1 MDLPAR
7 LIDEIVSG
15 NCIAFIGAGFTAP
28 AVPQWRSLLAEL
40 ADAELGDP
48 AIARG
53 VHAMIEGGSSRDLG
67 AAAQTLRDSLGEE
80 RFFAIVRER
89 LADPPLDDTMRRRLA
104 QLGGIPFRAILTTNF
119 DGVLPGEPP
128 DRQAY
133 LDVLRPSGHRWWDE
147 RFWDQ
152 NQAGARVVKL
162 HGSVSQ
168 PESVVF
174 THRDYRRLYASPAY
188 ATFLRSVMASTTVL
202 YMGFSF
208 SDAYL
213 NELRSEILA
222 LLDHQGGDVPVA
234 YAIMNDPTEAEIEYS
249 RRHEGI
255 EILPVET
262 KGGDDYSQFDRY
274 LENLYEATNPKQ
286 RLARL
291 VSRRKIVWVGPRHRA
306 LERLEQAAAQ
316 SEIGTTLISVPTFD
330 EADTANVDLLIWNG
344 PPRDL
349 PATPPIRI
357 VFRPGESRQPAL
369 EAGASGAAS
378 SFGELVQ
385 ELVRILAG

>member
-1 MDLPAR
+1 
-7 LIDEIVSG
+7 
-15 NCIAFIGAGFTAP
+15 
-28 AVPQWRSLLAEL
+28 
-40 ADAELGDP
+40 
-48 AIARG
+48 
-53 VHAMIEGGSSRDLG
+53 MIEGGSSRDLG

-152 NQAGARVVKL
+152 NRAGARVVKL

-330 EADTANVDLLIWNG
+330 VADTANVDLLIWNG

>member
-48 AIARG
+48 AVARG

-152 NQAGARVVKL
+152 NRAGARVVKL

-188 ATFLRSVMASTTVL
+188 ATFLRSVMAST
-202 YMGFSF
+202 G
-208 SDAYL
+208 
-213 NELRSEILA
+213 
-222 LLDHQGGDVPVA
+222 
-234 YAIMNDPTEAEIEYS
+234 PTASTATRRS
-249 RRHEGI
+249 RR
-255 EILPVET
+255 
-262 KGGDDYSQFDRY
+262 
-274 LENLYEATNPKQ
+274 
-286 RLARL
+286 
-291 VSRRKIVWVGPRHRA
+291 
-306 LERLEQAAAQ
+306 
-316 SEIGTTLISVPTFD
+316 
-330 EADTANVDLLIWNG
+330 
-344 PPRDL
+344 
-349 PATPPIRI
+349 
-357 VFRPGESRQPAL
+357 
-369 EAGASGAAS
+369 
-378 SFGELVQ
+378 
-385 ELVRILAG
+385 